1 MTKSKER
8 AALRLPNKEGGRM
21 WAVTID
27 GETVPVYHSGAWEQ
41 QARELS
47 DYLRGLDLPPEAND
61 RLVGMMLT
69 HDMATARE
77 AYSNGFRDGLRLGLW
92 GRGEDVGE

>member
-27 GETVPVYHSGAWEQ
+27 GETVPVYHSG
-41 QARELS
+41 
-47 DYLRGLDLPPEAND
+47 
-61 RLVGMMLT
+61 
-69 HDMATARE
+69 
-77 AYSNGFRDGLRLGLW
+77 RLGAAGARIKRLLA
-92 GRGEDVGE
+92 GA